1 MTVKKQVVNWEDLAK
16 KLQKSLE
23 DQIDENEKLERRLE
37 EMYAQ
42 AIKFQGVVEYLERKI
57 GNSKL

>member
-57 GNSKL
+57 ENSKL